1 MVACIASRS
10 HGTRKAVGVSRR
22 QLMEATG
29 LTADQ
34 TRRACRSLD
43 RRGLLDVRERFRENG
58 GCAENA
64 YSSPSK
70 PWRCSVQVPLA
81 RTFSRSRLDR
91 AHSVALGRRGTLQ
104 VGACRA

>member
-1 MVACIASRS
+1 MSSPASAYGLSEREAAVVACIASRS

-43 RRGLLDVRERFRENG
+43 RRGLLDVCERFRENG

-64 YSSPSK
+64 YSLTE
-70 PWRCSVQVPLA
+70 QA
-81 RTFSRSRLDR
+81 
-91 AHSVALGRRGTLQ
+91 VALLSS
-104 VGACRA
+104 GALGEDVFKATS